1 MSDKKKKKTLNMHT
15 LTEFEKIMKE
25 SPEDLIGPTA
35 THYVSGSGV
44 TWYLDPSARKME
56 MVLRGTNIV
65 TAPEYIDKRGRVMAY
80 FFDGKI
86 LLIPKDE
93 IIELGYN

>member
-1 MSDKKKKKTLNMHT
+1 MSDKKKKTLNMHT
-15 LTEFEKIMKE
+15 LSELKKIMKE
-25 SPEDLIGPTA
+25 SPEDLDGATP
-35 THYVSGSGV
+35 THYISGSGQA
-44 TWYLDPSARKME
+44 WYFDPAEKKMQL
-56 MVLRGTNIV
+56 VQRGLNIV

-80 FFDGKI
+80 LFDGKI